1 MLIKERWRVSRY
13 FIHTRNYEM
22 VWNMSNILIV
32 RIEKSYIQEGIRKGW
47 HCLYD
52 KHRHSLT
59 NVWWRT
65 LLNHREVNMD
75 SKVQRRVQNHGIL
88 TAILVLTFKVMFLKK
103 KNKIVAQCMRQPL
116 QVFLGTTY
124 DLLIVTCDVVSATRT
139 WCRLDCQIIFTK
151 RSLFIGCEAVY
162 LSRE

>member
-1 MLIKERWRVSRY
+1 MVIKERWGVWRY
-13 FIHTRNYEM
+13 VIHTRNYEM
-22 VWNMSNILIV
+22 VWNMSNALII
-32 RIEKSYIQEGIRKGW
+32 RIEKSYIQEGSLKGW

-52 KHRHSLT
+52 KHKHSLT
-59 NVWWRT
+59 NVWWSI
-65 LLNHREVNMD
+65 LLNHGEVNMY
-75 SKVQRRVQNHGIL
+75 SKVRRRVQNHDCNLG
-88 TAILVLTFKVMFLKK
+88 FKIQSHVFH
-103 KNKIVAQCMRQPL
+103 KNQIVSIVAQCMRQPL